1 MKERERNPGIGNR
14 RPLLQ
19 LWSQERN
26 PAQTALLPLQILGE
40 GAGYSDKHRGFLLF
54 YFFLLFFVFL
64 SSISFFFL
72 VHEHVVDVVTLTSLE
87 LMILILPKKIADG
100 SSG

>member
-26 PAQTALLPLQILGE
+26 PAQTALPPLQILGE
-40 GAGYSDKHRGFLLF
+40 KAGNRLDIDDES
-54 YFFLLFFVFL
+54 V
-64 SSISFFFL
+64 
-72 VHEHVVDVVTLTSLE
+72 SL
-87 LMILILPKKIADG
+87 
-100 SSG
+100 